1 MFIVL
6 IISKILKIKLYR
18 LFDHYTFNINLT
30 SLSYFLNEATGLDEA
45 SVGFLHFEKSHIYGK
60 RRFGENIKFM
70 GEMRFRDVRIEN
82 IWKWI

>member
-1 MFIVL
+1 MTITL
-6 IISKILKIKLYR
+6 LTSI
-18 LFDHYTFNINLT
+18 T